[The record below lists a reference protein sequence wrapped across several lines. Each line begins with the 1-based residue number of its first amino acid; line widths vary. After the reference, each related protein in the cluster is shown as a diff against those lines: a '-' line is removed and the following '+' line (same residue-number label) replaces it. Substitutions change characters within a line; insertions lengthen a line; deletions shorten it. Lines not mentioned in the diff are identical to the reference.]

1 MARSDKRRTELETL
15 YGDNAFPTIHSRYI
29 EQARERSARYIL
41 FVNKDN
47 KHGYCEK
54 CCHDVEF
61 PKTKHKE
68 MASCPNCG
76 DELMV
81 QHTWRKTICDW
92 NVDWYVVGELV
103 DEDTFALRYIM
114 ADQSSNYVKK
124 IEERARE
131 IYDFKHGYS
140 FFFSNIGSG
149 WTVDC
154 RYYLTE
160 FGMGYRRKQC
170 CIGAESLNNI
180 GKEMKGITALKYF
193 DQADRYFNIYKY
205 PRDNLKG
212 LLNAPLYEKMEKVGL
227 GKIAMDDYK
236 DYWKPSIKYKR
247 SETSLIKMLGLDK
260 PKYNLL
266 LNNKSRETLDFIRSN
281 KDMPMKK
288 LEFIINNHGIDT
300 YRQLM
305 AKDYDDEKKK
315 MMLKYL
321 IKQHVNVYEYTHY
334 LDLLEKLGY
343 DLKDKSYIYPKDF
356 RKEDERVSDEY
367 LAKTNPEEFRRRKR
381 QNKLIKKI
389 SDGLRNMPDIKEFL
403 GGSNGLLVYVPES
416 VEELRKEG
424 RLQHNCIGTYAKR
437 FSEGKTLVFFVRRI
451 DKPNEPFVDF
461 EYCNGEV
468 VQCRYDH
475 NKTVDDDKIID
486 FVEKFAER
494 LRKNNVLTFKK
505 TA

>member
-1 MARSDKRRTELETL
+1 MARSEKRQAELNAK
-15 YGDNAFPTIHSRYI
+15 YGDNAFPAIRSKYI
-29 EQARERSARYIL
+29 DKARELSARYIL

-68 MASCPNCG
+68 MAICPNCG
-76 DELMV
+76 AELMV

-92 NVDWYVVGELV
+92 NVDWYVIGELV

-114 ADQSSNYVKK
+114 ADQNPNYLKN
-124 IEERARE
+124 IEEKARE

-140 FFFSNIGSG
+140 FFFSKITSG

-160 FGMGYRRKQC
+160 FGMGFRRKQC

-180 GKEMKGITALKYF
+180 GQLMKGITALKYF
-193 DQADRYFNIYKY
+193 DQADRYFNIYTY
-205 PRDNLKG
+205 PRDNLRG

-227 GKIAMDDYK
+227 GFIAMEDYK
-236 DYWKPSIKYKR
+236 DYWKPSIKFKR
-247 SETSLIKMLGLDK
+247 TETGLIKMLGLDK
-260 PKYNLL
+260 LKYNLL
-266 LNNKSRETLDFIRSN
+266 LNNASRKVLDFIRDN
-281 KDMPMKK
+281 KSMSIKQ
-288 LEFIINNHGIDT
+288 LEFIVNNHAIDT
-300 YRQLM
+300 YRQLVE
-305 AKDYDDEKKK
+305 KDYDDDKKK
-315 MMLKYL
+315 TLLKYL
-321 IKQHVNVYEYTHY
+321 VKQHVDVYEYQHY
-334 LDLLEKLGY
+334 IDLLQTLGY

-356 RKEDERVSDEY
+356 SKADERVTDEF
-367 LAKTNPEEFRRRKR
+367 LAKTNPEELRRRKK
-381 QNKLIKKI
+381 QSKLIKKI
-389 SDGLRNMPDIKEFL
+389 SDGLRKMDDIKEFL

-416 VEELRKEG
+416 VEELRREG
-424 RLQHNCIGTYAKR
+424 RVQHNCIGTYADR
-437 FSEGKTLVFFVRRI
+437 FAEGKTLVFFVRRLNA
-451 DKPNEPFVDF
+451 PNEPFVDF

-475 NKTVDDDKIID
+475 NEAVKDDKIID

-505 TA
+505 AA